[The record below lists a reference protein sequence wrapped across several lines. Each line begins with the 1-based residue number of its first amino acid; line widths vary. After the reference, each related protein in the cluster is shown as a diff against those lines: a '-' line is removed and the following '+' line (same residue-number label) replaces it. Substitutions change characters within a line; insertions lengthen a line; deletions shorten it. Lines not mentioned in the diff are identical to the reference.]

1 MATRTEA
8 TSRGGSHGITFDAFS
23 ASDWGLLASA
33 ALMWGSS
40 FLLIAISLEDLEPT
54 LITFLRLVF
63 GAAVLVGFPAARRG
77 IPRTEWA
84 AIAGLGTLWMALPLM
99 LFPIAQQ
106 WIDSSIAGMLNG
118 AVPLF
123 AAAAGVLLFGA
134 HLSRLQG
141 MGLVMGFSGVILIG
155 LPSLQGARATAL
167 GAGLVIV
174 ATICYGIALNL
185 AVPLQRRYGALP
197 VLLRVQAVAIV
208 LTLPFGLAGLGGSS
222 FSWQAIAAVGALGAF
237 GTALAFVA
245 MATLVGRVGA
255 ARGSVAIYFIPVVAI
270 VLGIVFLSEEP
281 SPISLAGAALV
292 ILGAYVTS
300 RRDRLQRLQ
309 SAGEV

>member
-1 MATRTEA
+1 MSSPAVDR
-8 TSRGGSHGITFDAFS
+8 DAFD

-40 FLLIAISLEDLEPT
+40 FLLIAIALEDMHPG

-63 GAAVLVGFPAARRG
+63 GAAVLVWFPAARRS
-77 IPRTEWA
+77 IPRREWR
-84 AIAGLGTLWMALPLM
+84 AIALLGTLWMALPLM

-123 AAAAGVLLFGA
+123 AAAAGILLFNA
-134 HLSRLQG
+134 RLSRVQAA
-141 MGLVMGFSGVILIG
+141 GLLMGFSGVILIG
-155 LPSLQGARATAL
+155 LPSLQDGRATAL
-167 GAGLVIV
+167 GTGLVIV
-174 ATICYGIALNL
+174 ATVCYGIALNL
-185 AVPLQRRYGALP
+185 AVPLQQRYGSLP
-197 VLLRVQAVAIV
+197 VLVRAQAVAIV
-208 LTLPFGLAGLGGSS
+208 LTLPFGLLGWGSS
-222 FSWQAIAAVGALGAF
+222 AASWEAILAVGALGCL

-270 VLGIVFLSEEP
+270 ILGTVFRNEEP
-281 SPISLAGAALV
+281 APISLAGAALV

-300 RRDRLQRLQ
+300 RRDK
-309 SAGEV
+309 APVIAPAA